1 MTKYLFFASDY
12 KPKPGGIAM
21 YLDTLARG
29 LIDLGNSVH
38 VLGVIPPEDTQRLEF
53 LKSYESWVTPF
64 VAVHDERPKS
74 WAGNSFVSALEM
86 LRCSSP
92 SLQPWLDRTSH
103 FRSSAAWV
111 ANFVEILKDYK
122 PDTVVLG
129 HLDIY
134 HYPAVLALIRNRV
147 PYGVI
152 AHDFEVHRF
161 VGRQNDLL
169 RRGMMLKEAAW
180 IAANSRYTRSE
191 LKQWKI
197 ADEKIML
204 VHPPI
209 SEEAIRQSARQQRR
223 PETGRTYTLT
233 TICRVVKEKGIDIV
247 LRALNILKTQ
257 GIPVRYV
264 IGGDG
269 CDREFFQ
276 TLAAELKVQDQVQF
290 AGYISESEK
299 WCLLRSADVFV
310 MPSRVTA
317 DQQHEGFG
325 IAYIEANACG
335 IPAVGTRAGGVPD
348 AVIDGETGVL
358 VDPESPEKLAE
369 ALSFLYHHPERRRQM
384 GEAGMQRARSQF
396 SPATIAHQFQEE
408 VTKRLTRPSH
418 AH

>member
-1 MTKYLFFASDY
+1 MARFLFFAADY
-12 KPKPGGIAM
+12 KPKPGGIAA

-29 LIDLGNSVH
+29 LIGLGNSVH

-53 LKSYESWVTPF
+53 LTSYEPWVTPF
-64 VAVHDERPKS
+64 VVAHDERPKS
-74 WAGNSFVSALEM
+74 WAGNNFVSALEM

-92 SLQPWLDRTSH
+92 SLQALLDRTPH

-111 ANFVEILKDYK
+111 ANFLEILKEYK

-134 HYPAVLALIRNRV
+134 QYPIVLALLRNRV
-147 PYGVI
+147 PYGII

-180 IAANSRYTRSE
+180 IAANSRYTRGE
-191 LKQWKI
+191 LKEWNI

-209 SEEAIRQSARQQRR
+209 SEEAIRQSAQQKRV
-223 PETGRTYTLT
+223 ENSAVFTLT

-247 LRALNILKTQ
+247 LRALKILKAQ
-257 GIPVRYV
+257 GVMLRYV
-264 IGGDG
+264 VAGDG
-269 CDREFFQ
+269 PDRESFQ
-276 TLAAELKVQDQVQF
+276 RLAAELQVEDMVHF

-299 WCLLRSADVFV
+299 WCLLRSTDIFV
-310 MPSRVTA
+310 MPSRVTP

-335 IPAVGTRAGGVPD
+335 VPAVGTHAGGIPD

-369 ALSFLYHHPERRRQM
+369 ALSLLYHDPERRKKM
-384 GEAGMQRARSQF
+384 GEAGRRRAQTQF
-396 SPATIAHQFQEE
+396 SPATVALQFQEE
-408 VTKRLTRPSH
+408 VAKRLRSSNTH
-418 AH
+418 